1 MFEKSKIGLH
11 LIRVGENKSPFDV
24 MLSDYLNGRLKRE
37 FKSKKIRVISIRTDW
52 SDDKRCIRVYGKY
65 YAYHINVEIYP
76 DEFTVSYDSLAHES
90 MTYPLDSSERVYS
103 TLLSIIKALHIKY
116 S

>member
-1 MFEKSKIGLH
+1 MFEKSKIKSH
-11 LIRVGENKSPFDV
+11 LRRVGENKSPFDV
-24 MLSDYLNGRLKRE
+24 LLSDYLNGRLKRE

-52 SDDKRCIRVYGKY
+52 SDDERCIRVYGKY
-65 YAYHINVEIYP
+65 SAYHINVEIYP
-76 DEFTVSYDSLAHES
+76 DKVTISYDSLAHES

-103 TLLSIIKALHIKY
+103 TLLSIIKVLHIKY